1 MLVKLSVNYKNTTIL
16 CILHT
21 GNNIEGILHLADK
34 YQMAGVLKTCE
45 EYLFTTAPSIT
56 SLILAQRY
64 KLSTFFT
71 HCSLLVCKGMTLY
84 EILSLTE
91 EGQQH
96 ATKALVATK
105 VELIRS
111 RIVLFEN
118 FFKRTI
124 YFSKYSAAGSRKEY
138 TLRVK
143 DVQDLMCK
151 EYPIQNDRKSIYGNY
166 KCADTSTNKS
176 GRKVVNLNEP
186 WKWGDI
192 TVVIHDRQFHA
203 CKQVLCQN
211 STVLKQLV
219 DSAKDVNEISIE
231 VDEGVTYDD
240 VIALM
245 TVIHPPLSIA
255 AITGTCY

>member
-1 MLVKLSVNYKNTTIL
+1 
-16 CILHT
+16 
-21 GNNIEGILHLADK
+21 
-34 YQMAGVLKTCE
+34 MAGVLNTCE
-45 EYLFTTAPSIT
+45 EYLFTTAPAIT

-64 KLSTFFT
+64 KLNRFFT
-71 HCSLLVCKGMTLY
+71 HCSSLMCKGMTLS

-96 ATKALVATK
+96 ATRALVATK

-118 FFKRTI
+118 FFQQLVS
-124 YFSKYSAAGSRKEY
+124 FSRYSAAGSRQEY
-138 TLRVK
+138 YLKSVQ
-143 DVQDLMCK
+143 DVQNIICK
-151 EYPIQNDRKSIYGNY
+151 AYPIKNDRKSFYGNY
-166 KCADTSTNKS
+166 RCANTSTDES

-186 WKWGDI
+186 WKWNDV

-219 DSAKDVNEISIE
+219 NNAKDVNEISIE

-245 TVIHPPLSIA
+245 IVIHPPVGIE
-255 AITGTCY
+255 AITGTRYCNSSSEHPFYV